1 MAKKEEC
8 GFKVIISLPEL
19 LSAIGLIPSDKDSDK
34 QPDEKTEDSEAEWK
48 AMLTE
53 AEKGIILFSA
63 SFLL

>member
-34 QPDEKTEDSEAEWK
+34 QPDEKTEDSESE
-48 AMLTE
+48 
-53 AEKGIILFSA
+53 
-63 SFLL
+63 